1 MSTPQTFRFS
11 TRDGIAILL
20 ALGVVAGA
28 AAGAPSEGAGPGGS
42 AGPMMGPPQSATPV
56 YLNPPSVVQLRN
68 FSSGVKVGLTIYVAG
83 QVAMDSAGNVVGEG
97 DVRAQVKQALA
108 NVVAVVRAGRGV
120 PGDIVKLTVY
130 HVTPSDSAVVD
141 GLRTAA
147 GEWFAPGEFPAVTL
161 MAVEHLPVPGLLVAI
176 DGIAQLRGMLPDRT
190 RERPGR

>member
-1 MSTPQTFRFS
+1 MHTLRLFP
-11 TRDGIAILL
+11 GAGAAL
-20 ALGVVAGA
+20 ALGLGLAACASAGP
-28 AAGAPSEGAGPGGS
+28 PSEGAGPGGP
-42 AGPMMGPPQSATPV
+42 AGPMMGPPQSAAPV

-83 QVAMDSAGNVVGEG
+83 QVSMDSAGNVVGEG

-108 NVVAVVRAGRGV
+108 NVVTVVRAGRGV
-120 PGDIVKLTVY
+120 PGDIVKLTIY

-147 GEWFAPGEFPAVTL
+147 GEWFAAGEFPAVTL

-176 DGIAQLRGMLPDRT
+176 DGIAQLRSLLPDRT
-190 RERPGR
+190 RERPGT

>member
-1 MSTPQTFRFS
+1 MQNSRSLARPA
-11 TRDGIAILL
+11 IAVAL
-20 ALGVVAGA
+20 AVGLA
-28 AAGAPSEGAGPGGS
+28 ACASAGAPAEGAGPGGS
-42 AGPMMGPPQSATPV
+42 AGPMMAPPPSAVPV

-83 QVAMDSAGNVVGEG
+83 QVSMDSAGNVVGEG

-130 HVTPSDSAVVD
+130 HTTPNDSAVVD

-147 GEWFAPGEFPAVTL
+147 GEWFDSGEFPAVTL
-161 MAVEHLPVPGLLVAI
+161 MAVQHLPVPGLLVAI
-176 DGIAQLRGMLPDRT
+176 DGVAQLRGMLPDRT